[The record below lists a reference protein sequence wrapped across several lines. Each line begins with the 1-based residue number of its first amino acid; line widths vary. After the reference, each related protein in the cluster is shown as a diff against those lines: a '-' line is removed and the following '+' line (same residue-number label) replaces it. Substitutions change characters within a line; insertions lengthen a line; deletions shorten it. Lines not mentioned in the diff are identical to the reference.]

1 MKKIS
6 ILLLAAFAVLAS
18 CQTAEN
24 IDKPSAKEG
33 TKTLTVT
40 LTASMPESKTY
51 IEKDGTVYHPHWTV
65 GDQISVFTYNGTT
78 AVDNDIPFS
87 VTSVDASTGAAT
99 FTGTIPAPTSDVTYK
114 FYAIYPYC
122 AGITDATA
130 FKFPIAQ
137 KQTSTATSFDPSC
150 DVLVATP
157 VDVPITSGTATTT
170 ANFSFTRLTSVVM
183 FNISYTDLNSIA
195 STDEIESV
203 YLTSTGN
210 PIAGSCSID
219 LTAATPTIT
228 PGAVNTVHAI
238 APASTTCNNS
248 SLYLS
253 VVPTSLSNGFR
264 VGVKF
269 KNGMHVYKD
278 YAGTD
283 KALAQSTVQPININL
298 ANAGSWSYMP
308 LTIAAWKDWS
318 TADMADCNDWKD
330 AAATD
335 AEGTNGKFLSALCC
349 TGKMEYYS
357 VAKNTGTGY
366 LRWVGPASS
375 TGLPYVQDAKEGDYF
390 IFSATASSTLAVGT
404 KINFNCNIKAS
415 STKVPGY
422 WRWEYWDENASS
434 WVAADGA
441 KTHSS
446 PDFTYHIDFSST
458 AARTNVGPT
467 FALTKASSNIKL
479 RLIAVSTLNGAG
491 GTAALVS
498 SNIQINNMSISR
510 LF

>member
-170 ANFSFTRLTSVVM
+170 ANFSFTRLTSVVR

-210 PIAGSCSID
+210 TIGGSCSID

-253 VVPTSLSNGFR
+253 VVPTSMSNGFR

-298 ANAGSWSYMP
+298 ANAGSWTYMP
-308 LTIAAWKDWS
+308 LTIAAWKDWYN
-318 TADMADCNDWKD
+318 TKENADCANW
-330 AAATD
+330 TD
-335 AEGTNGKFLSALCC
+335 PTNTNGIGTNDRYVSATTG
-349 TGKMEYYS
+349 TGKMEYYNN
-357 VAKNTGTGY
+357 VAKTTIV
-366 LRWVGPASS
+366 RCGPS
-375 TGLPYVQDAKEGDYF
+375 GKYIPYVQYSTPGDYF
-390 IFSATASSTLAVGT
+390 IFSATAASVIPAGRTIQFTSDFYVSNAV
-404 KINFNCNIKAS
+404 
-415 STKVPGY
+415 VLGY
-422 WRWEYWDENASS
+422 WRFEYWDSAEAAWKVMPNDLTKTIQGTEVNYHVKFTGKAWNNDVKVSYTLPTSTADIKFRMISASS
-434 WVAADGA
+434 FNCSDNTW
-441 KTHSS
+441 
-446 PDFTYHIDFSST
+446 
-458 AARTNVGPT
+458 
-467 FALTKASSNIKL
+467 SSN
-479 RLIAVSTLNGAG
+479 
-491 GTAALVS
+491 S